1 MGARME
7 QGEMCYLCDRPGMP
21 RELGIWFVNGTRR
34 PVHTQCWID
43 AYRAGRLAPDGNRL
57 RT

>member
-1 MGARME
+1 
-7 QGEMCYLCDRPGMP
+7 MCYLCDRPGMP